1 MPSMGVVVVV
11 VAVPYCVPLR
21 KVERVAEVDMFPARS
36 WKSCW
41 VVGIGQGTVAQGI
54 VAQVAATPGTPSL
67 SSMPT
72 YRYWRPV

>member
-1 MPSMGVVVVV
+1 MPSMDVAVVL
-11 VAVPYCVPLR
+11 VAVPYCVSLR
-21 KVERVAEVDMFPARS
+21 KVDLVAEVDILPVRS

-41 VVGIGQGTVAQGI
+41 MVGIGQGIVAQGI
-54 VAQVAATPGTPSL
+54 VGPVAANPGTPSL